1 MALNPREVI
10 LEATRRLSA
19 SDGLHGLTMRKVAAE
34 VGVTAPALYRHFGN
48 KAELIEALIEEA
60 RAAFLGFLT
69 DSLSGATPWER
80 LQLAQRAFLRFA
92 LERPDAYELLL
103 MTPNQMGLFGMPAG
117 LDQWRGEPPASFR
130 VCVDR
135 VAECIR
141 SGDLREGDPTELAL
155 TLSGTAHGL
164 VCLYLAGRF
173 GPDPA
178 VFERLFETCMNH
190 LYQGLRA
197 APKGTPS

>member
-103 MTPNQMGLFGMPAG
+103 MTPTRWACSGCPRVWTSGA
-117 LDQWRGEPPASFR
+117 ASR
-130 VCVDR
+130 R
-135 VAECIR
+135 PR
-141 SGDLREGDPTELAL
+141 SGCASIAWPSAF
-155 TLSGTAHGL
+155 A
-164 VCLYLAGRF
+164 A
-173 GPDPA
+173 A
-178 VFERLFETCMNH
+178 TCV
-190 LYQGLRA
+190 RA
-197 APKGTPS
+197 TRPSSR